1 MKNIHSLILI
11 NTLIILCLL
20 AIYFKVAYYFLFY
33 IIISLLLIFNL
44 YIILKK
50 SNSLDKR
57 EEKQKILLHRIKN
70 SISIIMGYNE
80 AHNDGLI
87 SKEVYNENINQ
98 EISNIVNILKK
109 ELYK

>member
-1 MKNIHSLILI
+1 M
-11 NTLIILCLL
+11 
-20 AIYFKVAYYFLFY
+20 
-33 IIISLLLIFNL
+33 
-44 YIILKK
+44 
-50 SNSLDKR
+50 
-57 EEKQKILLHRIKN
+57 HRIKN

-80 AHNDGLI
+80 AHNDGMI